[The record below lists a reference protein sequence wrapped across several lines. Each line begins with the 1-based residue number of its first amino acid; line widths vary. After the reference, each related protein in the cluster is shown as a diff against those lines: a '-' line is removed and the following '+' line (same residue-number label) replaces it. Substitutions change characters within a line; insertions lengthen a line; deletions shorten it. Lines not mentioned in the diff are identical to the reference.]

1 MPRVLTGLCMCFA
14 LFGGLGQV
22 DADDFASVEEKI
34 GDFLDRKGL
43 RMGYDPAKGRII
55 LTGIGETKTEAI
67 CYALTEY
74 ASLISSSVTAE
85 KHLPI
90 QYIETAYWVL
100 INDEQKGP
108 LGAEQL
114 VQLKREGTLTSHT
127 LVWKDGMAAWSK
139 AGEQRDL
146 QTLLSSASPPPP
158 PSSVETITPQK
169 IMDGLEVEAVR
180 TSQLTSTGNTEEF
193 RSEGHTEIQFSD
205 VKNHERAMRI
215 ECSDRNSGV
224 LTTVRHQELMIKGDL
239 GLHDLLDTL
248 KGERKPVKK
257 GERKLFSVW
266 FASDNLRAL
275 GVLMLLKFSTDS
287 E

>member
-1 MPRVLTGLCMCFA
+1 
-14 LFGGLGQV
+14 
-22 DADDFASVEEKI
+22 VEEKI

-55 LTGIGETKTEAI
+55 LTGIGETKAEAI
-67 CYALTEY
+67 CDVLTEY
-74 ASLISSSVTAE
+74 ASLISSVTAK
-85 KHLPI
+85 KHVPI
-90 QYIETAYWVL
+90 QSIETAYWVL
-100 INDEQKGP
+100 IDGEQKGP

-139 AGEQRDL
+139 AGEQKDL

-158 PSSVETITPQK
+158 PSSVETKASQK

-180 TSQLTSTGNTEEF
+180 SSESTWTGNTEEF

-205 VKNHERAMRI
+205 VKNHERAMKI
-215 ECSDRNSGV
+215 ECSFRESGD
-224 LTTVRHQELMIKGDL
+224 LKSLQHQELMIKGDL
-239 GLHDLLDTL
+239 GLHDFLDTL
-248 KGERKPVKK
+248 KGERKQVKK
-257 GERKLFSVW
+257 GERKLSSVW

-275 GVLMLLKFSTDS
+275 GVLMLLKLPTDP

>member
-43 RMGYDPAKGRII
+43 ETGYDQAKRLFIQ
-55 LTGIGETKTEAI
+55 TGIGETKTEAI
-67 CYALTEY
+67 CNALTELVLFF
-74 ASLISSSVTAE
+74 SPSVNHSDDGDTATFNT
-85 KHLPI
+85 
-90 QYIETAYWVL
+90 QA
-100 INDEQKGP
+100 
-108 LGAEQL
+108 
-114 VQLKREGTLTSHT
+114 R
-127 LVWKDGMAAWSK
+127 
-139 AGEQRDL
+139 
-146 QTLLSSASPPPP
+146 
-158 PSSVETITPQK
+158 QK
-169 IMDGLEVEAVR
+169 IMPGLEVEAVR
-180 TSQLTSTGNTEEF
+180 FSVETSTEF
-193 RSEGHTEIQFSD
+193 GYENLAEIQLSD

-215 ECSDRNSGV
+215 ECSDRESGD
-224 LTTVRHQELMIKGDL
+224 LKSLQHQLMIKGDL

-248 KGERKPVKK
+248 KGERKQVKK
-257 GERKLFSVW
+257 GETKLFSVW

>member
-1 MPRVLTGLCMCFA
+1 MCFA

-22 DADDFASVEEKI
+22 DADDFESVEQKI

-43 RMGYDPAKGRII
+43 RMGYDPAKGRMI

-67 CYALTEY
+67 CNALTELVLFL
-74 ASLISSSVTAE
+74 SPSVNHSDDGDTATFNT
-85 KHLPI
+85 
-90 QYIETAYWVL
+90 QA
-100 INDEQKGP
+100 
-108 LGAEQL
+108 
-114 VQLKREGTLTSHT
+114 R
-127 LVWKDGMAAWSK
+127 
-139 AGEQRDL
+139 
-146 QTLLSSASPPPP
+146 
-158 PSSVETITPQK
+158 QK
-169 IMDGLEVEAVR
+169 IMPGLEVEAVR
-180 TSQLTSTGNTEEF
+180 TSELTSTGNTEEF

-205 VKNHERAMRI
+205 VKNHERAMKI
-215 ECSDRNSGV
+215 ECSDRESGD
-224 LTTVRHQELMIKGDL
+224 LKSLQHQLMIKGDL

-248 KGERKPVKK
+248 KGERKQVKK

>member
-43 RMGYDPAKGRII
+43 ETGYDQAKRLFIQ
-55 LTGIGETKTEAI
+55 TGIGETKTEAI
-67 CYALTEY
+67 CNALTE
-74 ASLISSSVTAE
+74 LVLLLGHSVNRSDDGDTATSNT
-85 KHLPI
+85 
-90 QYIETAYWVL
+90 QA
-100 INDEQKGP
+100 
-108 LGAEQL
+108 
-114 VQLKREGTLTSHT
+114 RE
-127 LVWKDGMAAWSK
+127 
-139 AGEQRDL
+139 
-146 QTLLSSASPPPP
+146 
-158 PSSVETITPQK
+158 K
-169 IMDGLEVEAVR
+169 IMPGLEVEAVR
-180 TSQLTSTGNTEEF
+180 FSVETSTEF
-193 RSEGHTEIQFSD
+193 GYENLTEIQLSD

-215 ECSDRNSGV
+215 ECSDRESGD
-224 LTTVRHQELMIKGDL
+224 LKSLQHQLMIKGDL

-248 KGERKPVKK
+248 KGERKQVKK
-257 GERKLFSVW
+257 GEIKLFSVW